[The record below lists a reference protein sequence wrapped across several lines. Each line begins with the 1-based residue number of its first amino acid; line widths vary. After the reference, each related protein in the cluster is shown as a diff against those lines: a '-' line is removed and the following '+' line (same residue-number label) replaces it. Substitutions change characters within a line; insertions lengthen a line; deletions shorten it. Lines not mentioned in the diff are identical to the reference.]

1 MFEDFKDFIKEFWLK
16 FALLFVVFIIVGIG
30 IGIEVE
36 KTLEP
41 RTHTV
46 STMYVVKDGDT
57 LIDICWTYQN
67 LDCRHPYIFEFMDE
81 VKELNPY
88 LAERKNQL
96 QVGDKIYIQY
106 LERD

>member
-1 MFEDFKDFIKEFWLK
+1 MFEDFKGTWRKIL
-16 FALLFVVFIIVGIG
+16 LLFVVFMVVGVG

-36 KTLEP
+36 KSLELKS
-41 RTHTV
+41 HVV
-46 STMYVVKDGDT
+46 STMYVVQEGDT

-88 LAERKNQL
+88 LEKRKNQL